1 MAENVEISIRGRK
14 MVISAEGLTSFEISS
29 IVKKIEEE
37 MKRIEEE
44 NDVVDTFK
52 QLMLVS
58 IKYAM
63 ESYKKDKLEKT
74 KNLANE
80 NKLEEV
86 IEKMEEALNEEKLF

>member
-1 MAENVEISIRGRK
+1 
-14 MVISAEGLTSFEISS
+14 
-29 IVKKIEEE
+29 
-37 MKRIEEE
+37 
-44 NDVVDTFK
+44 
-52 QLMLVS
+52 MLVS